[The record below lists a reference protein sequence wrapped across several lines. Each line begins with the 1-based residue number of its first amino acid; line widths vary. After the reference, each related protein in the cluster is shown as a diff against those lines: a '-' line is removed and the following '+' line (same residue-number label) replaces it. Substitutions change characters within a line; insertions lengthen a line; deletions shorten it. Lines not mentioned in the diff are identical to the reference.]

1 MIVPLETNSTPKDI
15 TTLIKKSV
23 VKWMKVTV
31 PVGLWPKLITKRKI
45 MMEREGK
52 FESKAPKIW
61 HVLTCIAKTWIQ
73 YYITYL
79 EPLVHENVFV
89 KKLREFVSSASVPR
103 VEVSPKELCAL
114 LHQGWQHVL
123 FGCIANVTDKLEGT
137 QVDVVSVNVPE
148 KQDGMYTNWIKI
160 ASIFD
165 DS

>member
-1 MIVPLETNSTPKDI
+1 
-15 TTLIKKSV
+15 
-23 VKWMKVTV
+23 MKVTV

-61 HVLTCIAKTWIQ
+61 HVLTYVLQRHEWIQ

-89 KKLREFVSSASVPR
+89 KKLCEFVSSASVPG

-137 QVDVVSVNVPE
+137 QVDVVSVNVPK
-148 KQDGMYTNWIKI
+148 KQDGMNTIKI

-165 DS
+165 NSKQKFCIVCITK